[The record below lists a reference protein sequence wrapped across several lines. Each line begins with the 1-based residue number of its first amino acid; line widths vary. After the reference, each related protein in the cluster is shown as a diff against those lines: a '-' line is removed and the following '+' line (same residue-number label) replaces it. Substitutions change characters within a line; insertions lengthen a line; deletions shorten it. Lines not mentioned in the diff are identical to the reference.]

1 MFIKKTI
8 KKKKRVTKMKIRL
21 TESQYKRLLNE
32 DDKSFLDGDVDFAN
46 IDNKV
51 TPVVAK
57 IFIVLKN
64 KNFEPSSDYL
74 RMKNPIESQN
84 FRKIAEELRTLTGYE
99 NDEVILLTHNYSTW
113 LDDDI
118 KNTDDWKSLVGLPLE
133 YYGKMNHPHSVN
145 WSGYL
150 SGWGDGSVS
159 AYATNYDDFQ
169 QRVEDGDV
177 EIEYENGGIDYD
189 DRDIQWERN
198 YDFDYDNLSDLEI
211 DLNNIS
217 FNG

>member
-1 MFIKKTI
+1 
-8 KKKKRVTKMKIRL
+8 MKIRL

-32 DDKSFLDGDVDFAN
+32 DDKSFLNGDVDFTN

-51 TPVVAK
+51 TPVIAK

-177 EIEYENGGIDYD
+177 EIEYENGEIDYD

>member
-1 MFIKKTI
+1 VFIKKTI

-177 EIEYENGGIDYD
+177 EIEYENGEIDYD

>member
-1 MFIKKTI
+1 
-8 KKKKRVTKMKIRL
+8 MKIRL

-159 AYATNYDDFQ
+159 EYATNYDDFQ

-177 EIEYENGGIDYD
+177 EIEYENGEIDYD

>member
-1 MFIKKTI
+1 
-8 KKKKRVTKMKIRL
+8 MKIRL
-21 TESQYKRLLNE
+21 TENQYKRLLKE
-32 DDKSFLDGDVDFAN
+32 DGKEFLGGDVDFAN

-177 EIEYENGGIDYD
+177 EIEYENGEIDYD

>member
-1 MFIKKTI
+1 
-8 KKKKRVTKMKIRL
+8 MKIRL

-32 DDKSFLDGDVDFAN
+32 DDKSFLDGDVRRFAN

-51 TPVVAK
+51 TPVIAK
-57 IFIVLKN
+57 IFMVLKN

-74 RMKNPIESQN
+74 RMKNPIESQT

-118 KNTDDWKSLVGLPLE
+118 KNTEDWKSLVGLPLE

-159 AYATNYDDFQ
+159 AYATSYDDFQ

-177 EIEYENGGIDYD
+177 EIDYENGEIDYD

-198 YDFDYDNLSDLEI
+198 YDYDYDNLSDTEVN
-211 DLNNIS
+211 LNDIF

>member
-1 MFIKKTI
+1 
-8 KKKKRVTKMKIRL
+8 MKIRL

-32 DDKSFLDGDVDFAN
+32 DDKSFLDGDVDFTN

-51 TPVVAK
+51 TPVIAK
-57 IFIVLKN
+57 IFMVLKN

-74 RMKNPIESQN
+74 RMKNPIESQR

-145 WSGYL
+145 WAGYL
-150 SGWGDGSVS
+150 SGWGNGSVS

-177 EIEYENGGIDYD
+177 EIDYENGEIDYD

-198 YDFDYDNLSDLEI
+198 YDYDYENLEYELEI
-211 DLNNIS
+211 DINNIS

>member
-1 MFIKKTI
+1 VFIKKTI

>member
-1 MFIKKTI
+1 
-8 KKKKRVTKMKIRL
+8 MKIRL

-32 DDKSFLDGDVDFAN
+32 DDKSFLDGDVDFTN

-51 TPVVAK
+51 TPVIAK
-57 IFIVLKN
+57 IFMVLKN
-64 KNFEPSSDYL
+64 KHFEPSSEYL
-74 RMKNPIESQN
+74 KLKVPLESQN
-84 FRKIAEELRTLTGYE
+84 FVKIAEEIRTITGYQ
-99 NDEVILLTHNYSTW
+99 NDEVILLTHNYCSVLW
-113 LDDDI
+113 SVI
-118 KNTDDWKSLVGLPLE
+118 ENTVDWKSLVGLPLE
-133 YYGKMNHPHSVN
+133 YYGKMNHPYSVN

-177 EIEYENGGIDYD
+177 EIEYENGEIDYE

>member
-1 MFIKKTI
+1 
-8 KKKKRVTKMKIRL
+8 MKIRL

-32 DDKSFLDGDVDFAN
+32 DDKSFLDGDVDFTN

-51 TPVVAK
+51 TPVIAK
-57 IFIVLKN
+57 IFMVLKN

-74 RMKNPIESQN
+74 RMKNPIESQT
-84 FRKIAEELRTLTGYE
+84 FRKIEEELRTLTGYE

-145 WSGYL
+145 WAGYL
-150 SGWGDGSVS
+150 SGWGNGSVS

-177 EIEYENGGIDYD
+177 EIDYENGEIDYD

-198 YDFDYDNLSDLEI
+198 YDYDYENLEYELEI
-211 DLNNIS
+211 DINNIS

>member
-159 AYATNYDDFQ
+159 EYATNYDDFQ

-177 EIEYENGGIDYD
+177 EIEYENGEIDYD

>member
-1 MFIKKTI
+1 
-8 KKKKRVTKMKIRL
+8 MKIRL

-32 DDKSFLDGDVDFAN
+32 DDKSFLDGDVDFTN

-51 TPVVAK
+51 TPVIAK
-57 IFIVLKN
+57 IFMVLKN
-64 KNFEPSSDYL
+64 KHFEPSSEYL
-74 RMKNPIESQN
+74 KLKVPLESQN
-84 FRKIAEELRTLTGYE
+84 FVKIAEEIRTITGYQ
-99 NDEVILLTHNYSTW
+99 NDEVILLTHNYCSVLW
-113 LDDDI
+113 SVI
-118 KNTDDWKSLVGLPLE
+118 ENTVDWKSLVGLPLE

-177 EIEYENGGIDYD
+177 EIEYENGEIDYE

>member
-1 MFIKKTI
+1 
-8 KKKKRVTKMKIRL
+8 MKIRL

-177 EIEYENGGIDYD
+177 EIEYENGEIDYD

>member
-177 EIEYENGGIDYD
+177 EIEYENGEIDYD